1 VSDVLLLL
9 WWGRVL
15 RLLQQVGWQHVLRQ
29 LLRLCWQLLLL
40 WLCWL
45 LLWLVSVCCQEA
57 KQTWLSST
65 CNGRRGVDRH
75 GKQRKVQG
83 RADDKTSA
91 GW

>member
-1 VSDVLLLL
+1 MSNVLLLL

-29 LLRLCWQLLLL
+29 LLRLCWQLLL

-45 LLWLVSVCCQEA
+45 LLWLVSVCCQEP

-65 CNGRRGVDRH
+65 
-75 GKQRKVQG
+75 
-83 RADDKTSA
+83 
-91 GW
+91 